1 MNAFFQHAATFLASL
16 GVEHFMEPPFVHF
29 VQRRLSFHLVEL
41 KPAPFPNLFQELS
54 IHYEQR
60 GIRLIHLWED
70 IFMQKSA
77 VVRSRVRAL
86 LGESERIFA
95 RNTEVRQLDQ
105 PSLND
110 FLNAHHLQGTTQAK
124 HKYGLFH
131 KGELVAA
138 ASFSGGR
145 PILRNDKR
153 FQSYELIRFANLSGC
168 TVIGGLSKL
177 LSAFIEEVQPDDI
190 MTYADR
196 DWSLGQSY
204 EQLGFTFVEN
214 TPPQAFLIHPQTM
227 LRHYPHRLPE
237 GSSSEELL
245 AKGYFIIYNAG
256 NKKYLSLQN
265 NLKTLL

>member
-1 MNAFFQHAATFLASL
+1 MSAFFQHAGAFLASL

-41 KPAPFPNLFQELS
+41 KTTPYPTLFQELS

-70 IFMQKSA
+70 IFIQKPS

-86 LGESERIFA
+86 IGESERVFA
-95 RNTEVRQLDQ
+95 RNTEVQHLSQ
-105 PSLND
+105 PALND
-110 FLNAHHLQGTTQAK
+110 FLNAHHLQGATQAK
-124 HKYGLFH
+124 YKYGLVH
-131 KGELVAA
+131 KGQLVAA
-138 ASFSGGR
+138 ASFSAGR
-145 PILRNDKR
+145 PIVRNGKNY
-153 FQSYELIRFANLSGC
+153 QSYELIRFANASSY
-168 TVIGGLSKL
+168 TVTGGLSKL
-177 LSAFIEEVQPDDI
+177 LNAFTNEVQPDDI

-204 EQLGFTFVEN
+204 EQLGFSFVEN
-214 TPPQAFLIHPQTM
+214 TPPQAFLIHPQTKI
-227 LRHYPHRLPE
+227 RYYPHRLPE
-237 GSSSEELL
+237 GSISEELL

-265 NLKTLL
+265 NC